1 MTSTEYPLPNAST
14 ELAGQVAMI
23 TGGTSGLGWRFTRVL
38 AAAGAVVVPTGRRR
52 DRLDEIAA
60 LIEAEGGTAY
70 PVVMD
75 MTDADSILA
84 GIAEASAAVGPITI
98 AVNNAGVPDAQRAH
112 KMPLALVDSVLDTN
126 VRGPWILA
134 CEVARR
140 LIEAGAPGRIVNIA
154 SVAAFNYSGE
164 GAALYSVSKAA
175 IARMSE
181 VLAVEWARYGINVN
195 CIAPGAFASEMMD
208 GMLSRMG
215 DITARFPRRRIGDPA
230 QLDSTLLYLCSP
242 ASDAVTGTVI
252 RVDDGQG
259 PR

>member
-1 MTSTEYPLPNAST
+1 
-14 ELAGQVAMI
+14 
-23 TGGTSGLGWRFTRVL
+23 
-38 AAAGAVVVPTGRRR
+38 
-52 DRLDEIAA
+52 
-60 LIEAEGGTAY
+60 
-70 PVVMD
+70 MD

-84 GIAEASAAVGPITI
+84 GIAEAVEAVGTITI

-112 KMPLALVDSVLDTN
+112 KMPLDLVDSVLDTN

-140 LIEAGAPGRIVNIA
+140 LIAAESAGRIVNIA

-195 CIAPGAFASEMMD
+195 CIAPGAFSSEMMD